1 MKPQLN
7 NKRSSFTETI
17 SSKQSA
23 ILYIRVSTDEQATK
37 GYSLR
42 TQEERL
48 VKYCASNE
56 IEIIDIISEDY
67 SAKTFKRPSW
77 SKLVTD
83 LKHSKKRPDLIIF
96 TRWDRFSRNA
106 ADAYYMITY
115 LRKLG
120 IEVKGID
127 QPLDLSIPENKIML
141 ALYIAASEVE
151 NDRRSLNVRNGMR
164 KAKQEGR
171 WMGGAPLGYIMR
183 ATGTGR
189 KQLVIHDPEA
199 TLVRSIFNR
208 VAENSSSLKLLYRQ
222 FVQAGLKCCYSNLC
236 LLLHNP
242 VYCGKI
248 IIAEPENGTTYE
260 VKGQHEALISE
271 QLFNQVQAILNKKGR
286 NVLRSKSTN
295 KALPFRGFLYCPNCQ
310 KKLTGSGSKGTYK
323 RYYYYHC
330 SCGYRIRADRIE
342 ELFISEIR
350 KLIPFD
356 YYLSTY
362 RNFLL
367 GKYKTLYANQSNLS
381 TQIDKLVERII
392 KAKDLLSTGEIDAED
407 FFLIKHDCENK
418 IHSLGNEMRDSSLIA
433 ADRESHLNRMLEQ
446 LSHLDMCYLNADI
459 DNKRKLISILLRKDC
474 ILNLVN
480 FNENFSAAVQTIYHL
495 SKEQTF
501 TIPFME
507 KFAEISMDTTFSH
520 TTKD

>member
-7 NKRSSFTETI
+7 TKHRSLTETI
-17 SSKQSA
+17 ASRQSA
-23 ILYIRVSTDEQATK
+23 ILYVRVSTDEQATK

-77 SKLVTD
+77 SKLMAE
-83 LKHSKKRPDLIIF
+83 LKHSKPRPDLIIF

-106 ADAYYMITY
+106 ADEYYMITH

-127 QPLDLSIPENKIML
+127 QPLDLSISENKIML

-189 KQLVIHDPEA
+189 KQLVPHDPEA

-222 FVQAGLKCCYSNLC
+222 FVQAGLKCCYANLC

-248 IIAEPENGTTYE
+248 IIAEPENETSYE
-260 VKGQHEALISE
+260 VKGQHEALIS
-271 QLFNQVQAILNKKGR
+271 VKVR
-286 NVLRSKSTN
+286 
-295 KALPFRGFLYCPNCQ
+295 
-310 KKLTGSGSKGTYK
+310 
-323 RYYYYHC
+323 
-330 SCGYRIRADRIE
+330 
-342 ELFISEIR
+342 
-350 KLIPFD
+350 
-356 YYLSTY
+356 
-362 RNFLL
+362 
-367 GKYKTLYANQSNLS
+367 
-381 TQIDKLVERII
+381 
-392 KAKDLLSTGEIDAED
+392 
-407 FFLIKHDCENK
+407 
-418 IHSLGNEMRDSSLIA
+418 
-433 ADRESHLNRMLEQ
+433 
-446 LSHLDMCYLNADI
+446 
-459 DNKRKLISILLRKDC
+459 
-474 ILNLVN
+474 
-480 FNENFSAAVQTIYHL
+480 
-495 SKEQTF
+495 
-501 TIPFME
+501 
-507 KFAEISMDTTFSH
+507 
-520 TTKD
+520 